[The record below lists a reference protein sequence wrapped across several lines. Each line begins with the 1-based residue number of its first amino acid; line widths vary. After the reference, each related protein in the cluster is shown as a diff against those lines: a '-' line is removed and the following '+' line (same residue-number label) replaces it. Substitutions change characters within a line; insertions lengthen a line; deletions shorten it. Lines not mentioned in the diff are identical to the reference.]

1 MNKDNTNELISQ
13 LNNYFTILNKLNNI
27 TYYNLQTTKKL
38 MLEISKNGIDDYSK
52 IKKLKLQIYNLKL
65 VLVELENEIN
75 KYKEN

>member
-38 MLEISKNGIDDYSK
+38 MLEISKNRIDDYSK
-52 IKKLKLQIYNLKL
+52 LKKLKLQIYNLKL
-65 VLVELENEIN
+65 VLEELENEIN

>member
-65 VLVELENEIN
+65 VLEELENEIN